1 MQIAKVIELIGE
13 SNSGWEDAIKSA
25 VRNASQ
31 TVDHITGVE
40 VLNLTANVQNGE
52 VVGYKANV
60 KLAFGVEE
68 DRDR

>member
-1 MQIAKVIELIGE
+1 VQIAKVIELIGE